1 MEETVAF
8 DPDPTMSP
16 AFFTPPERSRFAL
29 RNLRAPRPLLPV
41 DIATTGDSDLVAVDL
56 LIDADR
62 IAAIDLAGRMPAE
75 LGPDLDASMVLPG
88 MVDCHTHLD
97 KGHIWPRRPNPTGD
111 VPGASRATMADRTAN
126 WNAEDLRRRMEFAL
140 TTAYAKGVVAIRTHL
155 DSLAPQS
162 SISFP
167 VFREMR
173 ERWADRIELQVSSI
187 APLDIFL
194 GDEGAQLADIVAES
208 GGRLGAVTRFA
219 KYPDEPMPE
228 ELDAALTRVLA
239 LATERGLDLDLHVD
253 ESTDPRS
260 RTLIRIA
267 QLASRADFAGRI
279 LCGHCTALALQTDEF
294 IEATIRACKEAGID
308 IVSLPPVNMYL
319 QDRSPAGRTPRWRG
333 VTTLHEMKAGGLR
346 VAVAG
351 DNCRDPFYA
360 YGDHDMLDTFTQ
372 SVKILH
378 LDHPFGDWIKAA
390 TETPAAIM
398 GIDRGRLAAGT
409 RADLIVLKARSYSEM
424 LSRSQFDRAVLRAG
438 KAIDTT
444 LPDYRLLDDLMAAG
458 TDAPAGAPDHAP
470 DRAPD
475 RAPK

>member
-1 MEETVAF
+1 MA
-8 DPDPTMSP
+8 
-16 AFFTPPERSRFAL
+16 SRFAL

-41 DIATTGDSDLVAVDL
+41 AIAGDGDSDLVAIDL
-56 LIDADR
+56 LIDAGR
-62 IAAIDLAGRMPAE
+62 IAAIERAGVVPAE

-126 WNAEDLRRRMEFAL
+126 WNADDVRRRMEFGLA
-140 TTAYAKGVVAIRTHL
+140 TAYAKGVVAIRTHL

-167 VFREMR
+167 VFRDVR
-173 ERWADRIELQVSSI
+173 ERWADKVDLQVSSI

-194 GDEGAQLADIVAES
+194 GDEGRRLADIVAES

-219 KYPDEPMPE
+219 KYPDDPMPA
-228 ELDAALTRVLA
+228 ELDDA
-239 LATERGLDLDLHVD
+239 LARLIALAAERSLDLDLHVD

-260 RTLIRIA
+260 RTLIRVA

-294 IEATIRACKEAGID
+294 IEQTITACKNAGVD
-308 IVSLPPVNMYL
+308 IVSLPTVNMYL
-319 QDRSPAGRTPRWRG
+319 QDRSPDAHTPRWRG
-333 VTTLHEMKAGGLR
+333 VTVLHEMKASGLL

-372 SVKILH
+372 AVKILQ
-378 LDHPFGDWIKAA
+378 LDHPFGDWIRAA

-398 GIDRGRLAAGT
+398 GIERGRLAVGAP
-409 RADLIVLKARSYSEM
+409 ADLIVLKARSYSEM
-424 LSRSQFDRAVLRAG
+424 LSRTQFDRAVIRDG
-438 KAIDTT
+438 RAIDTT
-444 LPDYRLLDDLMAAG
+444 LPDYRLLDDLMVVGSA
-458 TDAPAGAPDHAP
+458 
-470 DRAPD
+470 
-475 RAPK
+475 

>member
-1 MEETVAF
+1 MTH
-8 DPDPTMSP
+8 
-16 AFFTPPERSRFAL
+16 AFFSSPEHSRYAL
-29 RNLRAPRPLLPV
+29 RNLRAPRSLLPAE
-41 DIATTGDSDLVAVDL
+41 IASNGDSDLVAIDV
-56 LIDADR
+56 LIDAGR
-62 IAAIDLAGRMPAE
+62 IAAIEPAGRMPAE

-97 KGHIWPRRPNPTGD
+97 KGHIWPRQPNATGD
-111 VPGASRATMADRTAN
+111 GAGASRATMADRTAN
-126 WNAEDLRRRMEFAL
+126 WTAEDVRRRMEFAL

-173 ERWADRIELQVSSI
+173 GRWAGRIELQVSSI

-194 GDEGAQLADIVAES
+194 GDEGRQLADIVAES

-219 KYPDEPMPE
+219 KYPDDPMPA
-228 ELDAALTRVLA
+228 ELDAALARVIA
-239 LATERGLDLDLHVD
+239 LAAERGLDLDLHVD

-260 RTLIRIA
+260 RTLIRVA
-267 QLASRADFAGRI
+267 QLASSADFAGRI

-294 IEATIRACKEAGID
+294 IAQTIAACKDAGID
-308 IVSLPPVNMYL
+308 VVSLPTVNMYL
-319 QDRSPAGRTPRWRG
+319 QDRSQSGRTPRWRG
-333 VTTLHEMKAGGLR
+333 VTTLHEMKAAGLR

-372 SVKILH
+372 AVKILQ
-378 LDHPFGDWIKAA
+378 LDHPLGDWIRAA

-398 GIDRGRLAAGT
+398 GIDRGRLVPGGP
-409 RADLIVLKARSYSEM
+409 ADLIVLKARSYSEM
-424 LSRSQFDRAVLRAG
+424 LSRSQFDRTVIRSG
-438 KAIDTT
+438 RSIDTT
-444 LPDYRLLDDLMAAG
+444 LPDYRLLDDLMTASS
-458 TDAPAGAPDHAP
+458 GAP
-470 DRAPD
+470 
-475 RAPK
+475 K